1 MSGKSLGAIYV
12 LALSTAFASNS
23 ALAACVSLGA
33 LDSAYTQNFN
43 TLANSGTA
51 NDASTLPAGWAFY
64 FNGTTTTYR
73 ADNGGSNTGG
83 IYSYGATGS
92 NERAFGTLLSSTN
105 TPFIGACFQND
116 TGGTITSLDV
126 SYTGEEWRLG
136 TASRADVL
144 NFEYSTDATDVK
156 TGTWTG
162 VSALNFTTP
171 DQATA
176 GAKDGNTAA
185 EQTALSSTISGLTLA
200 SGATVWIHW
209 VDGNASGADDGLA
222 VDDFSL
228 TPHGTPGGGS
238 TNPGGTGSAAPAS
251 VPNDGA
257 TATLLTVV
265 PTPGSNPTSA
275 SYTVSADLSSIGG
288 SATQTF
294 YDDGSNGDITPGDG
308 TFSFSTTVA
317 NATSPGAKSLP
328 ATILDDQART
338 GTTSIALTVTA
349 TAINLTIMQI
359 QGHGAASAYAG
370 QTISTSGNVVTAV
383 GPKGFFMQDPS
394 GDGDSTTSDG
404 IYVYTASAPTVA
416 VGNIVTVSGKV
427 QEFSGSTE
435 LTSPTVTL
443 QSVSGATVA
452 AYELAPTDD
461 PTTGPCVG
469 GASTLGNPPT
479 ASEGY
484 QASNFACLDGM
495 LVTMSDAVVTG
506 ATFGGKI
513 NTSDPVGSDAV
524 HVGLPNGFYATAAGS
539 PRPSRG
545 PGALYPGITGQPSIP
560 VWNGA
565 PQVIE
570 IYYKGLNFAPGSDD
584 PLSNDPNYAD
594 AADFVYHAGT
604 RFAVTGVIQGYQPSG
619 AASPTYELYPR
630 DMSTTT
636 RITPAAAVQPV
647 PDPVA
652 GTLTFGTQNL
662 LHMFNDVLDGTADT
676 SNCPSAPALGGS
688 DWCPT
693 TAEYT
698 ARRSKWAQQVCN
710 VLKSPVVLDIEEVES
725 LSVARDLATSVQ
737 AQCGTQ
743 YNAYVLPG
751 NDVGGI
757 NIGILVRNDVTV
769 DSVTQMYKG
778 TTTSN
783 CSSGTSCLLNDRPP
797 VLMRASWN
805 GYPFA
810 LLAIYDR
817 SLSGIDTKPYV
828 GKKRAE
834 QAAQVASIA
843 QAFQSGATLT
853 GAGNAQQAT
862 DGTITTGAFDIV
874 GDANIPLVIAGD
886 FNAYEFSDG
895 YADVTGMIMGTADP
909 SKNLYWASGYV
920 APNPTLVDSGI
931 AADPANRYSFNFDG
945 LTQEIDHILLS
956 RRAWRDFVRVDN
968 AHGNSDVAE
977 ASGVILDDLTAAR
990 SGDHDGQVITVA
1002 IDRIFAD
1009 GFGPQP

>member
-1 MSGKSLGAIYV
+1 MSGKILRPSFV
-12 LALSTAFASNS
+12 LALPAVLLSCQAFG
-23 ALAACVSLGA
+23 ACVSLSA
-33 LDSAYTQNFN
+33 LDSAYSQNFDSLGN
-43 TLANSGTA
+43 AGKS
-51 NDASTLPAGWAFY
+51 SILPTGWALAESGSSGNNDGQY
-64 FNGTTTTYR
+64 NADDGT
-73 ADNGGSNTGG
+73 NTGG
-83 IYSYGATGS
+83 DTYSYGATGS
-92 NERAFGTLLSSTN
+92 TERAFGTLQSGTL
-105 TPFIGACFQND
+105 TPTIGACFTND
-116 TGGTITSLDV
+116 TGGTITSLDIA
-126 SYTGEEWRLG
+126 YTGEEWRLG
-136 TASRADVL
+136 TASRADAL
-144 NFEYSTDATDVK
+144 NFEYSTDATSLT
-156 TGTWTG
+156 TGTWTA
-162 VSALNFTTP
+162 VAALNFTTP
-171 DQATA
+171 DTATTGKKNGNAA
-176 GAKDGNTAA
+176 G
-185 EQTALSSTISGLTLA
+185 ERTALSSTIAGLSIA
-200 SGATVWIHW
+200 SGTTVWIHW
-209 VDGNASGADDGLA
+209 IDFNASGADDGLA

-228 TPHGTPGGGS
+228 NPHGTPGGGS
-238 TNPGGTGSAAPAS
+238 TNPGGTGSATPAS

-265 PTPGSNPTSA
+265 PTPGSNPTSM
-275 SYTVSADLSSIGG
+275 SYTVTADLSSIGG

-294 YDDGSNGDITPGDG
+294 YDDGSNGDVTPGDG

-328 ATILDDQART
+328 TTIVDDKART
-338 GTTSIALTVTA
+338 GMTSIALTVTA
-349 TAINLTIMQI
+349 AAINLTIMQI

-370 QTISTSGNVVTAV
+370 QTVSTSGNVVTAV
-383 GPKGFFMQDPS
+383 GPKGFFMQDPN

-435 LTSPTVTL
+435 LTAPTVTL
-443 QSVSGATVA
+443 QFASGATVA
-452 AYELAPTDD
+452 PFELAPTDD

-495 LVTMSDAVVTG
+495 LVTMSDAIVTG

-513 NTSDPVGSDAV
+513 NASDPVGSDAV
-524 HVGLPNGFYATAAGS
+524 HVGLPNGFYATPAGS

-545 PGALYPGITGQPSIP
+545 PGALYPGLGGSIP

-570 IYYKGLNFAPGSDD
+570 IYYKGLSFAPGNDD
-584 PLSNDPNYAD
+584 PASNDPNYAD

-636 RITPAAAVQPV
+636 RVTPAAAVQPV

-676 SNCPSAPALGGS
+676 GNCPSAPALGGS

-693 TAEYT
+693 TVEYN
-698 ARRSKWAQQVCN
+698 ARRSKWAQHICN

-757 NIGILVRNDVTV
+757 NIGILVRNGVAV

-853 GAGNAQQAT
+853 GAGNAQQAA

-920 APNPTLVDSGI
+920 APSPTLVDSGI